1 MSANYVEANRIV
13 ASFSALTSSQD
24 TSLSAEEISS
34 LLNISKN
41 SVVTDVRTASILEGL
56 VTEGDVYTAIAKN
69 GTAKTTIERRSL
81 EWLSEN
87 GKMFIHVSSVSL

>member
-41 SVVTDVRTASILEGL
+41 SVVTDVRTARILEAL
-56 VTEGDVYTAIAKN
+56 ETEGDVYTAIAKN
-69 GTAKTTIERRSL
+69 GTAESTIKRRSL

-87 GKMFIHVSSVSL
+87 GKLFVHVSTILL